1 MYIYIYYIYKY
12 VSTCIMY
19 VTPLFC
25 YHIPRLQ
32 AHNTSMDHKWAP
44 DITVYFCHTSN
55 TFTEPESAQYKHSQ
69 YLFPVCTYITCS
81 DM

>member
-1 MYIYIYYIYKY
+1 MYH
-12 VSTCIMY
+12 V
-19 VTPLFC
+19 C
-25 YHIPRLQ
+25 YTLVLLPHSNAAGTQHINGP
-32 AHNTSMDHKWAP
+32 NFNVKWAP